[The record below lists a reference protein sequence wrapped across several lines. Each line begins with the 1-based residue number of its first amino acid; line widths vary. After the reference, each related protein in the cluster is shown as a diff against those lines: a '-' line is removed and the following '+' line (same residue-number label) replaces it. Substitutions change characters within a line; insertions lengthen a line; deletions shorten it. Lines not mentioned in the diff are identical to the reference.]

1 MECALTEASIRVS
14 DGCSISLSCFFF
26 FQAEDGIR
34 DLTVTGVQTCALP
47 IYTLQQLIVS
57 TRRCRRIALLH
68 PWCPASVSPALAA
81 RFPKSSA
88 PTRDEATTRKEF
100 LVAIH
105 VAASLRLRARPADI
119 PRCGRKRARSA
130 GRPPCQMYSATPERK
145 GRDGHRR
152 PPGRG
157 RRRSPL
163 PAVPPPRARET
174 TLAEGSVSVLV
185 RGDAYARLD

>member
-1 MECALTEASIRVS
+1 GLAHARVAGLGRRGLGFAAASRNLDLA
-14 DGCSISLSCFFF
+14 DG
-26 FQAEDGIR
+26 R
-34 DLTVTGVQTCALP
+34 P
-47 IYTLQQLIVS
+47 H
-57 TRRCRRIALLH
+57 RRCRRIALLH
-68 PWCPASVSPALAA
+68 PWCPASVSPALTA

-105 VAASLRLRARPADI
+105 VAASLRLGPRPADT
-119 PRCGRKRARSA
+119 PRCERKRARSA
-130 GRPPCQMYSATPERK
+130 GRPPCPTYSATPERK

-163 PAVPPPRARET
+163 PAAPAGHPRGSARGWADRHRT
-174 TLAEGSVSVLV
+174 RT
-185 RGDAYARLD
+185 